1 MNARKVVR
9 EPVMVWQC
17 VEASEV
23 SQSGKS
29 IIDAFVLNKHKSC
42 FLSNIE

>member
-1 MNARKVVR
+1 MNVRKVVR

-17 VEASEV
+17 VEASEA
-23 SQSGKS
+23 SKSGKS
-29 IIDAFVLNKHKSC
+29 IIDAFVLKKYKSC

>member
-9 EPVMVWQC
+9 EPVMVWQS

-23 SQSGKS
+23 RVRLKKASLKLSCEYLK
-29 IIDAFVLNKHKSC
+29 KHKSC
-42 FLSNIE
+42 FF

>member
-1 MNARKVVR
+1 MNVRKVVR

-23 SQSGKS
+23 SKSGK
-29 IIDAFVLNKHKSC
+29 KHH
-42 FLSNIE
+42 

>member
-1 MNARKVVR
+1 MRKVVR

-29 IIDAFVLNKHKSC
+29 IIEAFLIEKAQVVLFK
-42 FLSNIE
+42 

>member
-1 MNARKVVR
+1 MWKVVR
-9 EPVMVWQC
+9 EPVMFWQC

-29 IIDAFVLNKHKSC
+29 IVEAFLIEKAQVVLFK
-42 FLSNIE
+42 